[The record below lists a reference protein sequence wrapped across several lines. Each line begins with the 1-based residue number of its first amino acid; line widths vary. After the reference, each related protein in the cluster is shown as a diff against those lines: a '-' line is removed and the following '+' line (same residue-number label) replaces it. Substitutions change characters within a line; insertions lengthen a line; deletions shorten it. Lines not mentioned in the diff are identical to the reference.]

1 MALCVCQ
8 ITAMD
13 ELLTTAEAAERL
25 GIDRSTLTR
34 WVQLGRINPAA
45 RLRNG
50 VMLWSP
56 EVLDAHR
63 NRVA

>member
-1 MALCVCQ
+1 
-8 ITAMD
+8 MD